1 MKPALPTDLSEPVR
15 RHLECHSRSFLL
27 TLRADG
33 SPTAHPMT
41 ALLEEG
47 ALVFNTYR
55 KSAKARNVERD
66 RRLAVVLLDGYDA
79 AAGEG
84 RRGFALE
91 GEGEVCRV
99 EGHTEQ
105 RGSGP
110 EVAAAQRERVG
121 ERLREGKRIF
131 IRTRCT
137 SGRAIESAVPSSTS
151 SEST

>member
-1 MKPALPTDLSEPVR
+1 MKPALPEDLAEPIR
-15 RHLECHSRSFLL
+15 RHLEGHSRSFLL

-66 RRLAVVLLDGYDA
+66 PRLAVVLLDGYDE

-84 RRGFALE
+84 SSGFALE

-99 EGHTEQ
+99 EAHSEQ

-110 EVAAAQRERVG
+110 DVAAAQRERVG

-131 IRTRCT
+131 IRTRCVR
-137 SGRAIESAVPSSTS
+137 GRAVPSG
-151 SEST
+151 ESGSR